1 MTINVWLSGAVTT
14 DDGNRRLQYENV
26 GDVRNPKTVVLEHKN
41 GERRIQELF
50 IRYSKNPE
58 LKDSVPFKLEAI
70 ETMANLYGVFSRFM
84 SYQFDFNY
92 LMHGLNLD
100 FLEDTIRYITTG
112 RRDYSL
118 LTWKELV
125 SRNPDYIVR
134 VNAQRRW
141 YSVSKT
147 FGIKNDTDLKHY
159 ISMWC
164 SQSGGFEDMLYTT
177 WILFGSPD
185 SVNTLND

>member
-1 MTINVWLSGAVTT
+1 MTINVWPSGAVTT
-14 DDGNRRLQYENV
+14 DDGNRMLQYEKV
-26 GDVRNPKTVVLEHKN
+26 GDVRNPKTMVLGHKN
-41 GERRIQELF
+41 GEQRIQDLF
-50 IRYSKNPE
+50 IRYSTNPK
-58 LKDSVPFKLEAI
+58 LKDSVAFKLEAI
-70 ETMANLYGVFSRFM
+70 ETMSSMYGIFERFM
-84 SYQFDFNY
+84 RYQFDFNY

-125 SRNPDYIVR
+125 ARNPDYIVR
-134 VNAQRRW
+134 ANAQRRW
-141 YSVSKT
+141 YAVGKT

-164 SQSGGFEDMLYTT
+164 SRSGGFEDMLYTT

-185 SVNTLND
+185 SANAHND